1 MRKPVSSRWRT
12 FAATTCAAM
21 CATTGAC
28 ASAAFAVHAGRAE
41 AGGGE
46 QIGHGLADPVLGDQL
61 LDVEIDRGRSQARTV
76 LHARR
81 HRVRERRLRH
91 AAAMVAA
98 VDRGAMFGDLQAWLR
113 QIEHLAALLVRH
125 HRVRQAGLAVSTGRG
140 RMALDPVGLVHRAE
154 GIALVAGL
162 AAARL
167 AQPAALAFEHARRL
181 FQTIAGWR
189 LAAVGAGLVQPA
201 LQFGHKLLE
210 GSIFLAESRVFRP
223 QGIDITSQRA
233 DQVCQGWGLVHPCL
247 ESWQRRARQ
256 QNRRGMRKC
265 RPAVAFE
272 THRGTTTR
280 GWLGV
285 TYYEESEEN
294 GRRVVALPASFVD
307 HFVDYR
313 DSQMPQVANVVTAPM
328 VLPDGSLFAP
338 DGLDRDSRLYF
349 AIEPALRSLIPND
362 VSREA
367 TGDALDFLCNA
378 WLCDVAASFE
388 GKCILIAAALTIIE
402 RALLAERPAFFVSAG
417 RRGGGKTTAI
427 TMLVLAV
434 TGLKPLAAAWSKNEE
449 ERRKAFLSY
458 LSQALP
464 VIVWDNLG
472 NGEMV
477 ACKFFDA
484 LLTSETYSDRVL
496 GATEQRVVPSSTI
509 HLFSGNNVGPK
520 GDTASR
526 SFKARLEVT
535 RPDPENRDFAHAD
548 PEAWTLDHRGRIL
561 QAMYTILLGNE
572 QLQPGKAKKE
582 KTRFKR
588 WWTLVG
594 SAVENAAAALV
605 EMQSA
610 QTPESQKAC
619 GVDFGAAAA
628 AIQAENED
636 DIATAQLLDILYRR
650 WPNTE
655 FQANEVAKLILSPG
669 TAWEDDAQAL
679 QAFFDPAGR
688 RGSEIPARSI
698 GKRLGNLVDGPV
710 FCDKLEL
717 TLKSKME
724 SAKKPAWFWITA
736 KSSAA

>member
-98 VDRGAMFGDLQAWLR
+98 VDRGAVFGDLQAWLR

-167 AQPAALAFEHARRL
+167 APPAALAFEHARRL

-233 DQVCQGWGLVHPCL
+233 DQVCQGWGLVPPCL

-285 TYYEESEEN
+285 TDSPMPPRMLAVPVPPTKDS
-294 GRRVVALPASFVD
+294 GPLPLNTRTS
-307 HFVDYR
+307 
-313 DSQMPQVANVVTAPM
+313 
-328 VLPDGSLFAP
+328 
-338 DGLDRDSRLYF
+338 
-349 AIEPALRSLIPND
+349 
-362 VSREA
+362 
-367 TGDALDFLCNA
+367 
-378 WLCDVAASFE
+378 
-388 GKCILIAAALTIIE
+388 
-402 RALLAERPAFFVSAG
+402 LLA
-417 RRGGGKTTAI
+417 
-427 TMLVLAV
+427 
-434 TGLKPLAAAWSKNEE
+434 
-449 ERRKAFLSY
+449 
-458 LSQALP
+458 
-464 VIVWDNLG
+464 
-472 NGEMV
+472 
-477 ACKFFDA
+477 
-484 LLTSETYSDRVL
+484 
-496 GATEQRVVPSSTI
+496 
-509 HLFSGNNVGPK
+509 
-520 GDTASR
+520 
-526 SFKARLEVT
+526 
-535 RPDPENRDFAHAD
+535 
-548 PEAWTLDHRGRIL
+548 
-561 QAMYTILLGNE
+561 
-572 QLQPGKAKKE
+572 
-582 KTRFKR
+582 
-588 WWTLVG
+588 
-594 SAVENAAAALV
+594 
-605 EMQSA
+605 
-610 QTPESQKAC
+610 
-619 GVDFGAAAA
+619 
-628 AIQAENED
+628 
-636 DIATAQLLDILYRR
+636 
-650 WPNTE
+650 
-655 FQANEVAKLILSPG
+655 LI
-669 TAWEDDAQAL
+669 
-679 QAFFDPAGR
+679 
-688 RGSEIPARSI
+688 
-698 GKRLGNLVDGPV
+698 VDGPDPPRMV
-710 FCDKLEL
+710 EFVPEISMLLLAD
-717 TLKSKME
+717 
-724 SAKKPAWFWITA
+724 
-736 KSSAA
+736 